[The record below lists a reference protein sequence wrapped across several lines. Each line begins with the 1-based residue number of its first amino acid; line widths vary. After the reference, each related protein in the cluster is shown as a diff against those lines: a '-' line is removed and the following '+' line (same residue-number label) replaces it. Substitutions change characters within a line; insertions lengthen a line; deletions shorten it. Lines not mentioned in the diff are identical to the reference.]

1 MASRKILTID
11 KHEKILRTKS
21 QPVKKITKD
30 VKTLIKDIKD
40 TIEDP
45 DVPAMGLAA
54 VQIGVLKRVFG
65 AILGYDAEEDDGK
78 MPPPTIFIDPELVEQ
93 APEVERDFDACL
105 SIPGMMGYTD
115 RNIRIRVRYMD
126 ETGKK
131 VEREFTGW
139 DARVI
144 LHEMDHLDGILF
156 LDRLES
162 KADLFVYV
170 KGKDGKTEPV
180 PYLDIIA
187 EAGQSTVEADRTPHS
202 AHPAKR
208 GPLKTV

>member
-1 MASRKILTID
+1 MPSRKILTID

-21 QPVKKITKD
+21 EPVKKITKD
-30 VKTLIKDIKD
+30 VKALIKDIKD

-65 AILGYDAEEDDGK
+65 AILDYDPEEDK
-78 MPPPTIFIDPELVEQ
+78 EQMPAPTIFINPELLEEGE
-93 APEVERDFDACL
+93 EVAKDFDACL

-115 RNIRIRVRYMD
+115 RNMRIRVRYLN
-126 ETGKK
+126 ETGQK

-162 KADLFVYV
+162 KADLYVYV

-187 EAGQSTVEADRTPHS
+187 EAGQSVQSSGHDAGPSQSSR
-202 AHPAKR
+202 R
-208 GPLKTV
+208 GPLKAV